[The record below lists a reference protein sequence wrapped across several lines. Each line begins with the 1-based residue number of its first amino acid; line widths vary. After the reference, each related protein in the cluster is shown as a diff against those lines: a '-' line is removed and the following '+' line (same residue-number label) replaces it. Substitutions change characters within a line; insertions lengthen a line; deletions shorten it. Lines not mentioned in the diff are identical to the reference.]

1 MSPRFLLLAL
11 VLVGGCDRMN
21 RQPKIK
27 DYAPS
32 ALFADGQGM
41 RLPPE
46 GTAAVD
52 DPAIRQAEATRPP
65 MTAALLRRG
74 QDRYGVYCVMC
85 HDAVGGG
92 DGVVPSRGFPR
103 PRPFSAPDQRALS
116 DRQIMDAI
124 GRGYGAMYGV
134 GDRVPPADRWAIT
147 AYVRALQLSQD
158 APAAQLDPGERSRL
172 EAAGG

>member
-1 MSPRFLLLAL
+1 MTQRLLLLAL
-11 VLVGGCDRMN
+11 VLLAGCDRMN

-46 GTAAVD
+46 GTEAMD
-52 DPAIRQAEATRPP
+52 DPP
-65 MTAALLRRG
+65 MTAALLSRG
-74 QDRYGVYCVMC
+74 QDRYGIYCVMC

-92 DGVVPSRGFPR
+92 EGVVPGRGFPR
-103 PRPFSAPDQRALS
+103 PKPFSATDQRALS

-124 GRGYGAMYGV
+124 DHGYGVMYGV

-158 APAAQLDPGERSRL
+158 TPVAELEAQEQAKL